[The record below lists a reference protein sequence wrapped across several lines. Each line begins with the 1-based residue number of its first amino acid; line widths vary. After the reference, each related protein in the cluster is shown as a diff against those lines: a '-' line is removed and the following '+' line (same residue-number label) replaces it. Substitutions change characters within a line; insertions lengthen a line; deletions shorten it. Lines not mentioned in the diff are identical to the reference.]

1 MSYYGYK
8 GSYGGYCQ
16 PKGGTQ
22 WNTGKTFGHS
32 YTKGW
37 GHSHA
42 KDFGGHSKGG
52 WNYGET
58 SGFGKHGKGDWGYG
72 YQHSHKGGETGCWVW
87 SGKKGWCFEVEPKNP
102 IKTDPQVPSKPD
114 NHIPDHGHHTPG
126 KPSENDVV
134 YGTECD
140 DDISTGAGNDTLIA
154 KGGNDILDGES
165 GNDTMIGGKG
175 DDTYYV
181 DSQCDVVIEHE
192 NEGNDTILSSVN
204 ITAPAHVENISLL
217 TDNDL
222 NAIGNHLN
230 NVLHGNDGKNL
241 LKALEGNDNL
251 YGHAGDDIL
260 VGGAGDDFLNGGA
273 GNDILNGGAGCDTY
287 VFARGFDH
295 DVIYDFECGTEHTDT
310 LQFDGFIHP
319 SDLCFERLGN
329 DLVVNIHSLSEVGGP
344 KSEDSVTINNWFK
357 GSEYQIE
364 QFVFV
369 DSQVTWDAK
378 QIADAVGCYTCADT
392 GLGNS
397 VQEQIQIQSQI
408 CC

>member
-1 MSYYGYK
+1 
-8 GSYGGYCQ
+8 
-16 PKGGTQ
+16 
-22 WNTGKTFGHS
+22 
-32 YTKGW
+32 
-37 GHSHA
+37 
-42 KDFGGHSKGG
+42 
-52 WNYGET
+52 
-58 SGFGKHGKGDWGYG
+58 
-72 YQHSHKGGETGCWVW
+72 
-87 SGKKGWCFEVEPKNP
+87 
-102 IKTDPQVPSKPD
+102 
-114 NHIPDHGHHTPG
+114 
-126 KPSENDVV
+126 VV